1 MAKNKVTVSKGAKRG
16 ISHKK
21 LLLISAILSATI
33 IFSVIIYHFFWRFP
47 EAEFPMR
54 AVVIDQVG
62 ADPPSSTEEMLRF
75 NETATSLL
83 RNAGFDVF
91 YYGSEKVKVSLYSE
105 LAKNNYG
112 IIILRTHSA
121 LRKEETLVDF
131 FTSEEFREGIYSNEL
146 NSGLLTI
153 GNYSWTPNKY
163 FFAVT
168 PKFIEKLEGFFP
180 GSIVIAMG
188 CSSLKTGYE
197 EMADAFIKKGAKV
210 YIGWT
215 ELVSITHS
223 DNSTLKFL
231 QYFLTDD
238 KTVNE
243 AINMCNQFKD
253 PNPEWSSTKLSY
265 RLKEEKIAGYRF
277 SDFVANAILSFQLFS
292 RWKKL
297 LAKVLLVL

>member
-1 MAKNKVTVSKGAKRG
+1 MAKKKETVSQKAKKGF
-16 ISHKK
+16 SNNKK
-21 LLLISAILSATI
+21 LLIISTVLSATI
-33 IFSVIIYHFFWRFP
+33 IFSVVIYHVFWRFP
-47 EAEFPMR
+47 EVEFPLR
-54 AVVIDQVG
+54 AVIIDQVG
-62 ADPPSSTEEMLRF
+62 ADPPSSTEEMRRF
-75 NETATSLL
+75 NETATLLL
-83 RNAGFDVF
+83 RNAGFEVF

-121 LRKEETLVDF
+121 LRIEETLVDF
-131 FTSEEFREGIYSNEL
+131 FTSEEFREGVYSNEL

-153 GNYSWTPNKY
+153 GNYSWIPNKS

-168 PKFIEKLEGFFP
+168 PKFFEKLEGVFP

-188 CSSLKTGYE
+188 CSSLKTGYG

-215 ELVSITHS
+215 DSVSITHS
-223 DNSTLKFL
+223 DNSTLRFL
-231 QYFLTDD
+231 QYFLAYD

-253 PNPEWSSTKLSY
+253 PEWSSTKLTY
-265 RLKEEKIAGYRF
+265 RLKEEKIAGYRL
-277 SDFVANAILSFQLFS
+277 SDFVANAILSFQPFS

>member
-1 MAKNKVTVSKGAKRG
+1 MAKKKETVSEKAKK
-16 ISHKK
+16 SFSNNKK
-21 LLLISAILSATI
+21 LLLISTILSAAI
-33 IFSVIIYHFFWRFP
+33 IFSVIIYHVFWRFS

-54 AVVIDQVG
+54 AVIIDQVG
-62 ADPPSSTEEMLRF
+62 ANPQSSTEEMRRF
-75 NETATSLL
+75 NETAARLL
-83 RNAGFDVF
+83 RNAGFEVF

-121 LRKEETLVDF
+121 LRIEETLVDF
-131 FTSEEFREGIYSNEL
+131 FTSEEFREGVYSNEL

-153 GNYSWTPNKY
+153 GNYSWVPNKY

-168 PKFIEKLEGFFP
+168 PKFIEKLDGVFP

-188 CSSLKTGYE
+188 CSSLKAGYE

-215 ELVSITHS
+215 EPVSITHS
-223 DNSTLKFL
+223 DNSTLRFL
-231 QYFLTDD
+231 QYFLADD
-238 KTVNE
+238 KTVSD

-253 PNPEWSSTKLSY
+253 LEWPSTKLSY
-265 RLKEEKIAGYRF
+265 RLKEEKIASYRL